1 MPSDDQIQAISPKYI
16 PHIDGLRTL
25 AVLSVF
31 LYHLDV
37 SAVGGGFVGV
47 DVFFVI
53 SGFLITQIIKGST
66 EKGGFSFSGFYAR
79 RVRRLFPA
87 LLVVV
92 ILSTL
97 WGMIS
102 LSPARLVELAQ
113 SGTAA
118 ILSVSNFYFYFNT
131 DYFDAASNTQI
142 FLHTWSLS
150 VEEQFYLLWPLLI
163 FLVVGNLSKRK
174 QIMMIVA
181 LVMLG
186 TGLSFVVTNADPT
199 LAFYMAP
206 FRLAEFS
213 LGAILCW
220 LINVRPP
227 KIMAEVVSIVA
238 VGMLVWSFWAI
249 SDQSAFPG
257 LIFLV
262 PCVATSAIIWFGAH
276 SSVTSVLLGNSLMT
290 YVGRLSYS
298 LYLYHWVVI
307 LFYRYEVSRSLEL
320 VDQSL
325 IFVTAMLLSI
335 VSYHFIEKP
344 FRAPSMFWR
353 TNTHVSAIFF
363 LIVFVLVS
371 VFAWIVRES
380 GFPERVPEEIRS
392 VVAQVEEEK
401 TRRFDLYQKQCRQR
415 SWERC
420 REKSTTVPNVV
431 ILGDS
436 HGIDGLNVLAP
447 LHPELHFVLASLAGC
462 PPMTP
467 SDFETLIKKTH
478 PNYKEC
484 KASTLA
490 LSESSYYQGIDYL
503 VFSQWYSWYQPIH
516 LARYMASLPASFDG
530 EILIFGNAPSFE
542 EELPELVI
550 EHGHPSRLEA
560 YAADFLL
567 DGTWLY
573 EKELQQIADEYG
585 GTFVSKTAY
594 YCDRE
599 VRSCTLF
606 YGQDKRLLTYD
617 KNHLSVN
624 AAHALSTWFSAEHP
638 QFFNA
643 GPAPSS
649 K

>member
-1 MPSDDQIQAISPKYI
+1 LSSDDQTQAVSRNYI

-37 SAVGGGFVGV
+37 STVGGGFVGV

-53 SGFLITQIIKGST
+53 SGYLITRIIKNSS

-92 ILSTL
+92 VLSTL
-97 WGMIS
+97 WGGIS
-102 LSPARLVELAQ
+102 LSPARLLELAQ

-118 ILSVSNFYFYFNT
+118 ILSVSNFYFYFNS

-163 FLVVGNLSKRK
+163 LLVVGNLSKNK
-174 QIMMIVA
+174 QIILMVG
-181 LVMLG
+181 LVVLG
-186 TGLSFVVTNADPT
+186 AGLSFVVTNSDPT

-220 LINVRPP
+220 LTNVRPP
-227 KIMAEVVSIVA
+227 RMLAEAISICA
-238 VGMLVWSFWAI
+238 IGMLVWSFCAI
-249 SDQSAFPG
+249 SDQSLFPG

-276 SSVTSVLLGNSLMT
+276 SSVTSVLLGNAVIT

-307 LFYRYEVSRSLEL
+307 LFYRYEVSRSLDL
-320 VDQSL
+320 VDQST
-325 IFVTAMLLSI
+325 IFVAAMLLSI
-335 VSYHFIEKP
+335 VSYHFVEKP
-344 FRAPSMFWR
+344 FRAPSRFWR

-363 LIVFVLVS
+363 LIIFMLVS
-371 VFAWIVRES
+371 VFSWIVRES

-392 VVAQVEEEK
+392 VVAQVEQEK
-401 TRRFDLYQKQCRQR
+401 TRRFDLYQKHCRQR
-415 SWERC
+415 SWDLC
-420 REKSTTVPNVV
+420 KEKSMSVPNVI

-436 HGIDGLNVLAP
+436 HGIDGLNVLGP
-447 LHPELHFVLASLAGC
+447 LHPELHFVMAALAGC

-467 SDFETLIKKTH
+467 PDFKILFKKLH

-484 KASTLA
+484 EASTQA
-490 LSESSYYQGIDYL
+490 LSEPSYYQDIDYL
-503 VFSQWYSWYQPIH
+503 VFSQSYSWYQPVH
-516 LARYMASLPASFDG
+516 LARYLASLPAEFDG
-530 EILIFGNAPSFE
+530 KILIFGNAPSFE

-560 YAADFLL
+560 YASDFLL
-567 DGTWLY
+567 DDTWLY
-573 EKELQQIADEYG
+573 EKELQQLAHDYG
-585 GTFVSKTAY
+585 GMFVSKTGY

-599 VRSCTLF
+599 VRSCNLF

-617 KNHLSVN
+617 KNHLSVD
-624 AAHALSTWFSAEHP
+624 AAHALSAWFKSEHP
-638 QFFNA
+638 HFFDA
-643 GPAPSS
+643 GNAPSS
-649 K
+649 R